1 MPGSRLADIQARFYA
16 LVTAPEGVAQG
27 LATAGLAAAD
37 LEAIVKG
44 DGRLGAVARLDVY
57 ANMYFYRLLD
67 VLRDAY
73 PRLCAAVGDP
83 TFHNLVTDYLV
94 ACPPAHPS
102 IAFAGERLPSFLAGH
117 PLAAERPWLVPL
129 AVVDRTYVELFDG
142 PDAEPLTLDQL
153 RALPPAE
160 LATSSLRLVPCH
172 RVLEHG
178 FLLDPLWRALEQ
190 GQDGQDG
197 QDGQEGQGGQEGDAP
212 ADPPAAPEMLLVWRR
227 DVDVVHRAI
236 EADER
241 DLLALAASGT
251 TVQALC
257 ERLAVGEDEAGA
269 AQKAFHLLG
278 RWLADG
284 LVTR

>member
-44 DGRLGAVARLDVY
+44 DARLGAVARLDVY

-83 TFHNLVTDYLV
+83 AFHNLVTDYLV

-117 PLAAERPWLVPL
+117 PLAAAAATGRPWLVPL

-142 PDAEPLTLDQL
+142 PDADPLTLDQL

-160 LATSSLRLVPCH
+160 LATLSLRLVPCH

-178 FLLDPLWRALEQ
+178 FLLDPLWRTLE
-190 GQDGQDG
+190 
-197 QDGQEGQGGQEGDAP
+197 EGEAP
-212 ADPPAAPEMLLVWRR
+212 ADPPAAPETLLVWRR
-227 DVDVVHRAI
+227 DVDVVHRVI
-236 EADER
+236 HADER
-241 DLLALAASGT
+241 DLLGLAAAGT

>member
-178 FLLDPLWRALEQ
+178 FLLDPLWRAP
-190 GQDGQDG
+190 
-197 QDGQEGQGGQEGDAP
+197 GQG
-212 ADPPAAPEMLLVWRR
+212 
-227 DVDVVHRAI
+227 
-236 EADER
+236 
-241 DLLALAASGT
+241 
-251 TVQALC
+251 
-257 ERLAVGEDEAGA
+257 EAGA
-269 AQKAFHLLG
+269 GFPGGPGGGGGGRGGGGAGGGGGGGGAEGGGGGRPRRSAGRARDVARLAPRRRRRPPGHRGRRAGPPGAGGLG
-278 RWLADG
+278 HHGAGAVRA
-284 LVTR
+284 T